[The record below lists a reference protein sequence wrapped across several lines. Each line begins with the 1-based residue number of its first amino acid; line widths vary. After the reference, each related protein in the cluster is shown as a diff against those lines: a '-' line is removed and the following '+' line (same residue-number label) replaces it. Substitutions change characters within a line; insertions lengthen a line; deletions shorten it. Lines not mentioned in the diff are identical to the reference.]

1 MTVAPHSRQS
11 ATPRAT
17 AAVCPRPS
25 GLPDDQRAAALGDR
39 GDLRIGGDDD
49 HAVDGR
55 ARERGQD
62 VLQHGAGQRRARRG
76 GQRRGQALLREV
88 NSLAGTTT
96 TLTAATPDGV
106 EDDPGE
112 AGLGG
117 AVRHERVRDHRPHAV
132 ALEVRRVGASA
143 RSMTRASS
151 QGR

>member
-39 GDLRIGGDDD
+39 GDLRIRGDDD

-62 VLQHGAGQRRARRG
+62 ILQHGAGQRRARRG
-76 GQRRGQALLREV
+76 RERVGQPLLRRGELLGGDDHDPHARD
-88 NSLAGTTT
+88 SH
-96 TLTAATPDGV
+96 GV
-106 EDDPGE
+106 EDHPGE

-132 ALEVRRVGASA
+132 ALEVGRVARRPPGP
-143 RSMTRASS
+143 
-151 QGR
+151 